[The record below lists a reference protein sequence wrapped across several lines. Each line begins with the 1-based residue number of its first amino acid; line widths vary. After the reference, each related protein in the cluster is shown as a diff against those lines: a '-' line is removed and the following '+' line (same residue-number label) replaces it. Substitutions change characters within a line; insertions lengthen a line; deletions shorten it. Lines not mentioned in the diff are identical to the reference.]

1 MAVRFQG
8 GKAVPVK
15 QVAER
20 ITKDNFHLATEATFR
35 LIAQPAQAPMKWVEL
50 MKRYGLF
57 FLSDSG
63 SQYVT
68 NGTILWRASDHWGRV
83 ASCTWNITP
92 GPVMNTKVTEEWQRA
107 MNAGPLVGFMR
118 HGPDPLLV
126 IGEVP
131 FSQMRK
137 K

>member
-50 MKRYGLF
+50 NEALRA
-57 FLSDSG
+57 FLPFG
-63 SQYVT
+63 
-68 NGTILWRASDHWGRV
+68 
-83 ASCTWNITP
+83 
-92 GPVMNTKVTEEWQRA
+92 QR
-107 MNAGPLVGFMR
+107 
-118 HGPDPLLV
+118 
-126 IGEVP
+126 
-131 FSQMRK
+131 
-137 K
+137 